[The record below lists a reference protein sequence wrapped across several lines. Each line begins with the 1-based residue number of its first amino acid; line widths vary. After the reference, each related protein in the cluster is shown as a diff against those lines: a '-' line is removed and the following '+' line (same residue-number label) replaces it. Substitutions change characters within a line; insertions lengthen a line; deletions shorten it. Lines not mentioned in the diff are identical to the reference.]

1 MRVCTAIGTEMAY
14 RREWVVG
21 LHVERLLKEH
31 STGSS
36 WVRRKLFTQA
46 EGGGWGAGVHFRQG
60 QQTQRHRFWT
70 TRPYGSHVKFSIIG
84 DNCVCVWWG
93 VMGGGRVG
101 VRGKEDWEK
110 KPGLHPG
117 GPVDLVFKGP

>member
-84 DNCVCVWWG
+84 DNCVCVC
-93 VMGGGRVG
+93 VG
-101 VRGKEDWEK
+101 VCVCVCVCVCVVGRDGRGKEDWEK
-110 KPGLHPG
+110 KPG
-117 GPVDLVFKGP
+117 